1 MRNDA
6 KQRFLGKIVGFART
20 GQVSAEAP
28 HVDLDGAHEGVQRL
42 AVTGLRI
49 GRETVQIDHPTIL
62 ALNGGNFGHR

>member
-28 HVDLDGAHEGVQRL
+28 HVDLDGAHEGVECL
-42 AVTGLRI
+42 AVTGLGI
-49 GRETVQIDHPTIL
+49 GRETVKIDHRTIL
-62 ALNGGNFGHR
+62 APSGGNFRHR